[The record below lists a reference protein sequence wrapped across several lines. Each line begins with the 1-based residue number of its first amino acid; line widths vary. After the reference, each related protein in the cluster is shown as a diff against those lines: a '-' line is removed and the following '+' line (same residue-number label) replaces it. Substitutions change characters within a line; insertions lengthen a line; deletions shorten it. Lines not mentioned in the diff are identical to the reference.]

1 MCFNCENRSEI
12 FMSINNMKD
21 VPEQCLKVI
30 KPLHQVLCPLKENQ
44 NIDVQPI
51 LEEFKHD
58 LDTLK
63 QWFPNWGA

>member
-1 MCFNCENRSEI
+1 MHISRCCFCVLTVKIVLKTI

-51 LEEFKHD
+51 FSKI
-58 LDTLK
+58 
-63 QWFPNWGA
+63 